1 MDKLIFKCPIN
12 PVSFG
17 NVSLNLMREL
27 YKRNVQVAH
36 FPIGNP
42 EASVY
47 DKLDKEFKEWLQESL
62 NNRLKMV
69 NRDIPTLQ
77 LWHINGSEHRI
88 SKDQYLLTF
97 YEVSEP
103 TLIEKNLVDLQDHVF
118 FSSSYSEKRFKSIGC
133 ENVSSV
139 HVGFDPDFHKTG
151 KTYLKDKIHF
161 GLMGKFEKRK
171 HTGEI
176 LKVWAETYGNN
187 MDYQL
192 SCCVNNSFLKV
203 EELNQLIHNALDGK
217 RYGNINF
224 LPFLKTN
231 SEVNEFL
238 NAIDIDLTGL
248 SGAEGWNLP
257 AFNASALGKWSIVLN
272 ATSHKDWATDSNSIL
287 MEPNGNTPSYDGRF
301 FQQGADFNQ
310 GNIYTFDRDL
320 LVKKMKE
327 AEKICKTENT
337 EGLKLQEKFSYSSM
351 LDKILSRIS
360 SS

>member
-12 PVSFG
+12 SVSFG

-27 YKRNVQVAH
+27 YKSKVQVAH
-36 FPIGNP
+36 FPIGSPN
-42 EASVY
+42 ASVF
-47 DKLDKEFKEWLQESL
+47 DKLDKGLQEWLQECV

-69 NRDIPTLQ
+69 KKDIPTLQ
-77 LWHINGSEHRI
+77 LWHLNGAEDRI
-88 SKDQYLLTF
+88 SKEQYLMTF

-103 TLIEKNLVDLQDHVF
+103 TLVEKNLVDLQDHVF
-118 FSSSYSEKRFKSIGC
+118 FSSSYAEGKFRSVGC
-133 ENVSSV
+133 ENISSV

-171 HTGEI
+171 RTAEI
-176 LKVWAETYGNN
+176 LSAWAETYGNN

-192 SCCVNNSFLKV
+192 SCCVNNPFRKP
-203 EELNQLIHNALDGK
+203 EEVNQLIHNALEGK

-257 AFNASALGKWSIVLN
+257 AFNATALGKWSIVLN
-272 ATSHKDWATDSNSIL
+272 ATSHKDWATESNSIL
-287 MEPNGNTPSYDGRF
+287 LEPNGTTPSYDGRF
-301 FQQGADFNQ
+301 FQQGSDFNQ
-310 GNIYTFDRDL
+310 GQIYTFHQEAL
-320 LVKKMKE
+320 IEKMKE
-327 AEKICKTENT
+327 AEKICKSENT

-351 LDKILSRIS
+351 LDKILSRINEG
-360 SS
+360 